1 MGPFLY
7 YSSVSNIWCN
17 HYERLGYHNQHH
29 YSGSIYPHQFYYML
43 TFIFMNTLFFFR
55 IIISGASGANGRK
68 NEANGKANQI
78 RALVHLEANETLFLL
93 IGQMGSSACEQTG
106 VS

>member
-1 MGPFLY
+1 
-7 YSSVSNIWCN
+7 
-17 HYERLGYHNQHH
+17 
-29 YSGSIYPHQFYYML
+29 
-43 TFIFMNTLFFFR
+43 MNTLFFFR

-106 VS
+106 VSWKMVDLSWNCYLRIDLYIVNMYM

>member
-1 MGPFLY
+1 
-7 YSSVSNIWCN
+7 
-17 HYERLGYHNQHH
+17 
-29 YSGSIYPHQFYYML
+29 ML